1 MGVQKV
7 VEMADPKVC
16 HLVGVMVE
24 KLVDLMDDEK
34 AVMMACMMVA
44 LKVASLAYQMVDLTA
59 VQTDLM
65 MADTMALL

>member
-7 VEMADPKVC
+7 VEMADPRVC

-24 KLVDLMDDEK
+24 TLVDSMDDEK

-44 LKVASLAYQMVDLTA
+44 LKVASLVHQMVDLTA
-59 VQTDLM
+59 VRRT
-65 MADTMALL
+65 

>member
-24 KLVDLMDDEK
+24 KLVDSMDDEK

-44 LKVASLAYQMVDLTA
+44 LKVAS
-59 VQTDLM
+59 
-65 MADTMALL
+65 